1 MAEMRFLGQTP
12 IRAILGPLARLLRK
26 QRERDME
33 AARRH
38 PDYAV
43 LMEIAERTPRELE
56 GYEAV
61 ALETLAGAE
70 KGS

>member
-1 MAEMRFLGQTP
+1 
-12 IRAILGPLARLLRK
+12 
-26 QRERDME
+26 ME